1 MIYFGFWAAVIG
13 AVFGSFVCCM
23 TERIHDKKPLG
34 GRSRCSSCGHVLGGV
49 ELIPIFGWLINR
61 GRCRYCKGKIPVHN
75 VLAEAALAIG
85 FTVVMLR
92 FDTWSQRIC
101 TAGFEAILL
110 AIALWDMENFEIP
123 EVLLAAALV
132 WKAVFVILF
141 PKKGIS
147 FVDGLLGAGLISGG
161 LFLLSVC
168 MDRKMKRETIG
179 YGDIRLLFVTG
190 WYLGWKGN
198 FLNLFFKQCAGNPG
212 MRHYEK
218 EKNSIWPGDCGVNGV
233 LSLLW
238 RSADP
243 VVCTYMVKI
252 RETMRIRNRYKKSK

>member
-1 MIYFGFWAAVIG
+1 MDWWNMIYFGFWAAVIG

-85 FTVVMLR
+85 FTVAMLR
-92 FDTWSQRIC
+92 FDTWSRRIC

-132 WKAVFVILF
+132 WKIIFVLLF

-147 FVDGLLGAGLISGG
+147 FVDGLLGSGLISGG

-168 MDRKMKRETIG
+168 MDRKMKQETIG

-198 FLNLFFKQCAGNPG
+198 FLNLFLSSVLGILVCVITKKRKIPFGPVIAASTAFCLCYGEALI
-212 MRHYEK
+212 RWYVH
-218 EKNSIWPGDCGVNGV
+218 IW
-233 LSLLW
+233 
-238 RSADP
+238 
-243 VVCTYMVKI
+243 
-252 RETMRIRNRYKKSK
+252 